1 MTCRPGRGKL
11 LPLVLVA
18 LSALDVLLLKRSK
31 RQSSSTET
39 GWPAFGVMWP
49 VAVLEAF
56 KAWARY
62 TSLGLRR
69 PTAATPA
76 GPPVA
81 RTHEEQ

>member
-1 MTCRPGRGKL
+1 
-11 LPLVLVA
+11 
-18 LSALDVLLLKRSK
+18 
-31 RQSSSTET
+31 
-39 GWPAFGVMWP
+39 MWP

-56 KAWARY
+56 KAWGRY
-62 TSLGLRR
+62 TSLGLRL